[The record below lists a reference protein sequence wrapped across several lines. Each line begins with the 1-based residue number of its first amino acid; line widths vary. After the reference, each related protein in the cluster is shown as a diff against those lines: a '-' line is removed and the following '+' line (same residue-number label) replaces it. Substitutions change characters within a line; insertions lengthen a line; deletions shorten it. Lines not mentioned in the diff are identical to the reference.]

1 MNYKI
6 IFVKCAARLRN
17 FKSFVNVLAFVLVF
31 STHATAQSS
40 LETVLASVERTNRSL
55 AADRQFWEAK
65 KLEYKTGLTLTNPT
79 VQGQYLF
86 GSPAAAGDQTDLFIV
101 QPFDFPT
108 TYKKRRELAAE
119 QGAVST
125 SEIAA
130 RRQEVLQ
137 EAKLICLELIYRN
150 KLTAQFERRKSGLE
164 KLRSDFQTKLDKGDG
179 NILDLNKTRVQLL
192 EISQWQAENAVELQ
206 KLQTHLTELNG
217 GEVLV
222 FRDTIYPPLP
232 EIGAFEQV
240 EQEYEAVDPM
250 RQTLEQEKRI
260 AEKQLELS
268 KSWRLPKFEAGYHYQ
283 GILGQRFNG
292 IHAGVS
298 LPIWEQKYRKEAQ
311 QAQVLFADLQLQ
323 SHLNEHF
330 FEIRELYDRQA
341 SLKQSLDEYRT
352 AIASVSNTALLD
364 KALRLGEITTIE
376 YFLEVS
382 FYQNALL
389 HFLKTEHKYHAV
401 VAELM
406 KYRL

>member
-6 IFVKCAARLRN
+6 MFLKLLALAICGNANGQLN
-17 FKSFVNVLAFVLVF
+17 IESVL
-31 STHATAQSS
+31 T
-40 LETVLASVERTNRSL
+40 SVEKNNKSL
-55 AADRQFWEAK
+55 VASRQFWEAK
-65 KLEYKTGLTLTNPT
+65 KLEYKTGLTLPNPT

-86 GSPAAAGDQTDLFIV
+86 GSPAAAGDQTDFFAV

-108 TYKKRRELAAE
+108 TYKKRRELAAA
-119 QGAVST
+119 QGTVST

-137 EAKLICLELIYRN
+137 EAKLVCLEMIYRN
-150 KLTAQFERRKSGLE
+150 KLTSQHERRKLELE
-164 KLRSDFQTKLDKGDG
+164 KLRGDFQTKLDKGDG
-179 NILDLNKTRVQLL
+179 NILDLNKTRLQLL
-192 EISQWQAENAVELQ
+192 EISQLQAENTVELQ
-206 KLQTHLTELNG
+206 KLQTKLTELNG
-217 GEVLV
+217 GGVLV

-232 EIGAFEQV
+232 EISTFEQV
-240 EQEYEAVDPM
+240 EKEYEAADPL

-292 IHAGVS
+292 IHAGVT
-298 LPIWEQKYRKEAQ
+298 LPIWEQKFRKEAQ
-311 QAQVLFADLQLQ
+311 QAQVLFTDLQLQ
-323 SHLNEHF
+323 SHMNEHF

-364 KALRLGEITTIE
+364 KALQLGEITTIE
-376 YFLEVS
+376 YFLEMS

-389 HFLKTEHKYHAV
+389 HYLRTEREYQAA

>member
-6 IFVKCAARLRN
+6 MFLI
-17 FKSFVNVLAFVLVF
+17 VLALAIWVN
-31 STHATAQSS
+31 ANAQSNV
-40 LETVLASVERTNRSL
+40 ETVLVSVEKNNKSL
-55 AADRQFWEAK
+55 VASRQFWEAK
-65 KLEYKTGLTLTNPT
+65 KLEYKTGLTLPNPT

-86 GSPAAAGDQTDLFIV
+86 GSPAAAGDQTDIFIV

-108 TYKKRRELAAE
+108 TYKKRRELASV

-137 EAKLICLELIYRN
+137 EAKLVCLEMVYRN
-150 KLTAQFERRKSGLE
+150 KLAAQHDRRKLDME
-164 KLRSDFQTKLDKGDG
+164 KLRGDFQTKLDRGDG
-179 NILDLNKTRVQLL
+179 NILDVNKTRLQLL
-192 EISQWQAENAVELQ
+192 EINQLQQENAVEIQ

-217 GEVLV
+217 GEALV

-232 EIGAFEQV
+232 EIAAFEQV
-240 EQEYEAVDPM
+240 EKEYEAADPL
-250 RQTLEQEKRI
+250 RQTLEQERYI

-268 KSWRLPKFEAGYHYQ
+268 KAWKLPKFEAGYHYQ

-311 QAQVLFADLQLQ
+311 QSQLLFADLQLQ

-330 FEIRELYDRQA
+330 FEIKELYDRQA
-341 SLKQSLDEYRT
+341 ALQKSLEDYRT
-352 AIASVSNTALLD
+352 AISSVSNTALLD
-364 KALRLGEITTIE
+364 KALRLGEITVIE
-376 YFLEVS
+376 YFLETS
-382 FYQNALL
+382 FYQNAML
-389 HFLKTEHKYHAV
+389 HFLKTEHEYHAA
-401 VAELM
+401 VAGLM
-406 KYRL
+406 KYGL